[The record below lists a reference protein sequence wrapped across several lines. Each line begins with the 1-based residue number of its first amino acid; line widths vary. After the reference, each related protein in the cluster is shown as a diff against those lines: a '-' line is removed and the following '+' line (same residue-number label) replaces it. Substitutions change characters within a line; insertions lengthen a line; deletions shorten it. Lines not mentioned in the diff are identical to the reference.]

1 VTYGTEI
8 QNITAGRQAGRQRD
22 IWYRDTKY
30 HSRQVVSVTY
40 GTEIQNIT
48 AGRQSA

>member
-1 VTYGTEI
+1 MVQRYKI
-8 QNITAGRQAGRQRD
+8 SQQAGSQRD

-30 HSRQVVSVTY
+30 HNRQAVSVTY

-48 AGRQSA
+48 AGRQAA

>member
-1 VTYGTEI
+1 MVQRYKI
-8 QNITAGRQAGRQRD
+8 SQQAGRQLD
-22 IWYRDTKY
+22 IWYRDKKY
-30 HSRQVVSVTY
+30 HSRQAVSVTY